1 MFGPFETFTAL
12 GMERPSRPPDPT
24 APKPIRVFV
33 ADDHGIVR
41 DVVKLLLSR
50 TAGLEL
56 AGEASDGRAL
66 VESVLAASPDV
77 IVVDIS
83 MPELNGL
90 DAIRKIKARGFAGAV
105 VLLSS
110 HDERRYV
117 AEGLAIG
124 VTAYVHKDDAFERLI
139 EAMQAALRGEV
150 WLSPRLAAFANDPVE
165 PTPFQRL
172 SPREREVLQLLAA
185 GHNTKEAADKLGV
198 SAKAIEYHRLNLF
211 TKLEVKGLAD
221 LVRIAVKE
229 GLIEP

>member
-1 MFGPFETFTAL
+1 
-12 GMERPSRPPDPT
+12 MESPSRPPDST

-50 TAGLEL
+50 TTGLQL
-56 AGEASDGRAL
+56 VGEAGNGRAL
-66 VESVLAASPDV
+66 VESVLTTSPDV
-77 IVVDIS
+77 IIADIS

-90 DAIRKIKARGFAGAV
+90 DAIRQIKARGFAGVV

-117 AEGLAIG
+117 TEGLEIG
-124 VTAYVHKDDAFERLI
+124 VTAYVHKDDAFDRLI
-139 EAMQAALRGEV
+139 EAVHAALRGEV
-150 WLSPRLAAFANDPVE
+150 WLSPRLAAFANDPPE
-165 PTPFQRL
+165 SAPLQRL
-172 SPREREVLQLLAA
+172 SPREREVLQLLAE

-198 SAKAIEYHRLNLF
+198 SAKTIEYHRLNLF
-211 TKLEVKGLAD
+211 AKLEVNGLAD
-221 LVRIAVKE
+221 LVRLAVKE